1 MFDLVPA
8 YQENFNL
15 VSFMIDNEYFS
26 QLFYFLLVEGENWE
40 YADERIPWWCVLT
53 PVYAWWN

>member
-26 QLFYFLLVEGENWE
+26 QLFYFLLVEGENRE
-40 YADERIPWWCVLT
+40 CPDERIPW
-53 PVYAWWN
+53 